1 MATPK
6 RGLGRGLDSLFADT
20 GSGEP
25 SGGDLPVTHLLLRE
39 IEPDKQQPRK
49 SFDEAALQELADS
62 IKEHGLLQPILVRPN
77 PMGGYRIVAGE
88 RRWRASRIA
97 GLEEIPVII
106 RQMGDNEAMEA
117 ALIENLQRED
127 LDPIE
132 EALGYQQLM
141 EKFGFTQEET
151 AKKISKSRSAIAN
164 SLRLLSLPQSIL
176 EMLKTGA
183 LSTGHAKVIM
193 SLPDEKLQKQVA
205 QEVIEHSLSVRK
217 TEELVKKLQKAEKP
231 EKKPLPR
238 PSFAAEVEIGL
249 RETLGTVVKVK
260 YEQGK
265 GSLLV
270 DFYSDE
276 QLKDFANLLGKYQK
290 EE

>member
-1 MATPK
+1 MAVPK

-25 SGGDLPVTHLLLRE
+25 KSGEGPVTTMLLRE

-49 SFDEAALQELADS
+49 NFDETSLQELADS
-62 IKEHGLLQPILVRPN
+62 IKEHGLIQPILVRPN
-77 PMGGYRIVAGE
+77 PLGGYRIIAGE

-106 RQMGDNEAMEA
+106 RQISDNEAMEI

-141 EKFGFTQEET
+141 DKFGFTQEET
-151 AKKISKSRSAIAN
+151 AKKVSKSRSAVAN
-164 SLRLLSLPQSIL
+164 SLRLLSLPQL
-176 EMLKTGA
+176 LLDMLKTGA
-183 LSTGHAKVIM
+183 LSSGHAKVIM
-193 SLPDEKLQKQVA
+193 SLPEEELQKQAA
-205 QEVIEHSLSVRK
+205 QEVVDNALSVRK
-217 TEELVKKLQKAEKP
+217 TEELVKKMQKAEKP
-231 EKKPLPR
+231 EKKALPR

-290 EE
+290 E